1 VRQRGEEGAVKRL
14 RAALVLGLAGVIT
27 TAVVAANGTAAP
39 SRQAAAPSPG
49 TISVLYSESYE
60 FDAKNLTDMFWS
72 RIKKEFEAA
81 YPGSKLNLIP
91 VGGTDFD
98 EQKKAALLLRSP
110 STSPDVVSLETPS
123 VGALAESNYL
133 LSLNKYTA
141 ADKSFWPGMPKPIKQ
156 MSTFNGNV
164 YSINSG
170 NNVSMLFYNKAMLKK
185 AGIAMPWKPKTWNDI
200 LAAARKVKTA
210 DPGVIPMWLHA
221 GASIGP
227 FVGLVQTSGNLIDGS
242 TTPMMLD
249 PKTHKW
255 VVDSPGL
262 RATLNFYKTVY
273 GEGLGP
279 PSGDLFGPTAAIQ
292 PPDLMRKHKLAIVL
306 GSNWY
311 PGQWVFKFADPWPTA
326 NKEVGVAPVP
336 TQNGQAPGKATTIA
350 GWSWAIAR
358 TSKHPDLA
366 WDLIEIMQ
374 KSKNMIDH
382 ANWAGFVPPVTKVAA
397 SPTFAKFAPPQG
409 EFANYATFATP
420 IPSDPGFP
428 VYGRALGDATGK
440 LAQSPS
446 TSVDDAI
453 KIIESDMNNE
463 LGSSKTETIK

>member
-1 VRQRGEEGAVKRL
+1 VKLL
-14 RAALVLGLAGVIT
+14 RAALVVGVT
-27 TAVVAANGTAAP
+27 GVTATAVVGNVTAAP
-39 SRQAAAPSPG
+39 RTHAAAPAPG

-110 STSPDVVSLETPS
+110 STAPDVVSMETPNT
-123 VGALAESNYL
+123 GALAQSGYL
-133 LSLNKYTA
+133 LPLNKYTN
-141 ADKSFWPGMPKPIKQ
+141 ADKSFWPDTAKSIKQ

-170 NNVSMLFYNKAMLKK
+170 NNVSMMYYNKAMLRK
-185 AGIAMPWKPKTWNDI
+185 AGIPLPWKPKTWNDI
-200 LAAARKVKTA
+200 ITAAKKVKA
-210 DPGVIPMWLHA
+210 ANPGVIPLWLHA

-262 RATLNFYKTVY
+262 RATLGFYKTVY

-326 NKEVGVAPVP
+326 RTEVGVAPVP
-336 TQNGQAPGKATTIA
+336 TQNGQAGGKVTTIA
-350 GWSWAIAR
+350 GWSWGIAKA
-358 TSKHPDLA
+358 SKHPDLA

-374 KSKNMIDH
+374 KPKNMIDH
-382 ANWAGFVPPVTKVAA
+382 ANWAGFVPPSTKVAA

-409 EFANYATFATP
+409 LFATYANFAKP

-446 TSVDDAI
+446 TSIDDAI
-453 KIIESDMNNE
+453 KIIKSDMQNE
-463 LGSSKTETIK
+463 LGSSKIETIK